1 MSKPERLNQLTRCIR
16 IVTKLAPEII
26 SGLSVTE
33 LAEKTG
39 LAAAVVCRDL
49 ESLREIG
56 WTQKLDTGRWSLT
69 TKPIGLA
76 DACNE
81 AMKKYRER
89 QDDFRRN
96 VTIEKY
102 RILEEE

>member
-39 LAAAVVCRDL
+39 LAAAVV
-49 ESLREIG
+49 
-56 WTQKLDTGRWSLT
+56 
-69 TKPIGLA
+69 
-76 DACNE
+76 
-81 AMKKYRER
+81 
-89 QDDFRRN
+89 
-96 VTIEKY
+96 
-102 RILEEE
+102 

>member
-49 ESLREIG
+49 EALREIG
-56 WTQKLDTGRWSLT
+56 WAQKLDIGRWSLT
-69 TKPIGLA
+69 TKPIALA
-76 DACNE
+76 AACDL
-81 AMKKYRER
+81 ALKTARER
-89 QDDFRRN
+89 QDDFKRN
-96 VTIEKY
+96 VSAGAFRLLEK
-102 RILEEE
+102 